1 MDWELILR
9 YLEHRCSEIEAK
21 RVEEWIRANESNQ
34 EMFETAK
41 RIWSATEAQPHLWRT
56 DAAWQKI
63 STRLKEKEVAKILPL
78 HKTAVKETVEHSHKN
93 KYDWVFRYVAM
104 IIVIIGISWMGVR
117 LFYHS
122 DHPAVVASIYQ
133 KVITTQRGQRKK
145 LTLKDGTQIVLAPDS
160 KLKIEK
166 DYNQDERRVF
176 LEGEAYFQVTYNKK
190 HPFRV
195 ETAKS
200 VAHDLGT
207 VFNIKAYPKDDRVRV
222 VVVEG
227 KVGFQPKGDASDQ
240 KMTVLHGGNSL
251 SYNNMNGS
259 LTVSDINADRYV
271 NWVNGVLDIDDQ
283 PFTNLTKDLERWYGV
298 RIEVKDT
305 AFNNKHITAEFKL
318 NKSIDEILTAL
329 SVSMNLKIHKQA
341 PNVYVIE

>member
-1 MDWELILR
+1 MDWELIVR
-9 YLEHRCSEIEAK
+9 YLEHRCSEVEK
-21 RVEEWIRANESNQ
+21 KKVEEWIRASESNQ

-78 HKTAVKETVEHSHKN
+78 HNTVQKETFEYSHKSRFS
-93 KYDWVFRYVAM
+93 WVFRYVAM
-104 IIVIIGISWMGVR
+104 IIVIIGISWMGVQ
-117 LFYHS
+117 LFYSS
-122 DHPAVVASIYQ
+122 DHPAVVASLYQ
-133 KVITTQRGQRKK
+133 KVITTQKGQRKK

-160 KLKIEK
+160 RLKIEK
-166 DYNQDERRVF
+166 DYNQNERRVY
-176 LEGEAYFQVTYNKK
+176 LEGEAYFQVTYNKE

-200 VAHDLGT
+200 IAHDLGT
-207 VFNIKAYPKDDRVRV
+207 VFNIKAYPKDERVRI

-227 KVGFQPKGDASDQ
+227 KVGFQPKGNVSQ
-240 KMTVLHGGNSL
+240 KKMMVLKRGNSL
-251 SYNNMNGS
+251 SYNNISGK
-259 LTVSDINADRYV
+259 LAVSNIKIDRYV
-271 NWVNGVLDIDDQ
+271 NWVNGVLDIDNQ
-283 PFTNLTKDLERWYGV
+283 TFVGLTKDLERWYNV
-298 RIEVKDT
+298 RIEVRDT

-329 SVSMNLKIHKQA
+329 SVSMNFSIQKTA
-341 PNVYVIE
+341 PNVYVIK